1 MATSILSKSV
11 VIGSGSSASGDA
23 HRDTSKPPRLTNT
36 VSTLLASEDRDG
48 ALSDNRNSDSTH
60 SWKLTG
66 QGAGFAGGFAT
77 RVEFGTEYKNDKG
90 ETVVPHVHITT
101 DNTINATIF
110 NVNSGGYDLYC
121 MPIASGGT
129 GRVRVSV
136 KQPS

>member
-90 ETVVPHVHITT
+90 ETVVPNVHITT
-101 DNTINATIF
+101 DNTINASVF
-110 NVNSGGYDLYC
+110 NVTSGGYDLSA
-121 MPIASGGT
+121 MNLGAGVT